1 MDNYLPAIVWLVAM
15 FVCMW
20 IARRR
25 NVKQTFISN
34 LLVVFL
40 GPFAIPL
47 MFLFKSEPRD
57 QNLTRSLS

>member
-1 MDNYLPAIVWLVAM
+1 MDTYLPAIVWLIAM
-15 FVCMW
+15 VICIW

-25 NVKQTFISN
+25 NVKETFFRT

-47 MFLFKSEPRD
+47 MFLFKSEPLD
-57 QNLTRSLS
+57 QN